1 MPKHTVRS
9 GDCISSLAL
18 RFNTT
23 WQAIWYAAEN
33 DDLRRRRSDPNVL
46 FPGDVLEVP
55 EPRAKQA
62 ACATDA
68 RHKFRRLGVPVFLK
82 LRLLD
87 AAHSPL
93 GNLDYVLEVDGNR
106 KSGKSDGN
114 GFLKQAIPP
123 DAERAT
129 LSYKSDGQEIVFEL
143 ELGGI
148 DPLAEAPGTQQRLEN
163 LGFKC
168 GEPDQDDM
176 LRDAVR
182 GFQQVHGLDVSG
194 ELDERT
200 KAKLQEIHGC

>member
-1 MPKHTVRS
+1 MPEHTIRS

-18 RFNTT
+18 RYNTT
-23 WQAIWYAAEN
+23 WQAIWYADEN
-33 DDLRRRRSDPNVL
+33 ADLRRRRPDPNVL
-46 FPGDVLEVP
+46 FPGDVLVVP
-55 EPRAKQA
+55 EPRAKQE

-93 GNLDYVLEVDGNR
+93 GNADYVLEVDGNR
-106 KSGKSDGN
+106 KSGKTDGS
-114 GFLKQAIPP
+114 GFLKQAISPA
-123 DAERAT
+123 AEVAT
-129 LSYKSDGQEIVFEL
+129 LTYKSDGQEIVFEL

-148 DPLAEAPGTQQRLEN
+148 DPLAEAPGTNQRLEN

-168 GEPDQDDM
+168 GEQDQDDM